1 MVIMSIESRLSRNQ
15 ADVRHVAQAIA
26 SVLGVEVTIVDDALR
41 RIAGTGRYAETV
53 GDKLDGNSAFA
64 KVLRDGKG
72 FLISNPREH
81 IACNTCVGKSDCSEC
96 AEVCCPI
103 LLDNKIIGIIAL
115 IAFDE
120 RQRQALL
127 SNQDGLLDFLQRMSE
142 LLASKV
148 AEQERFVQLKSI
160 QQQMTTV
167 LNTVQEG
174 IIAVG
179 RNGRIVDL
187 NTSAAKMLHLNKES
201 LLGADLSQLISG
213 LVIESILNTG
223 QDVNNREVF
232 RLINGRRVHYIVSVK
247 PWLDDGEVR
256 GAVVTLRELSEVRK
270 FVSHLSTQVHCYT
283 FGMILGNSPSL
294 MRAKQE
300 AAQAAAGTA
309 TVLIRGESGTGK
321 EMFARAIHCTGERQE
336 KPFIAINCAA
346 IPEALLES
354 ELFGYEEG
362 AFSGARRG
370 GKPGKFELAEGGTIF
385 LDEIGDMSLT
395 LQSKLLRVLQE
406 RQIDRV
412 GGTESRHIDVR
423 IIAATHKDIEA
434 MVQSGAFR
442 QDLYYRIN
450 VFPLQIPPLRQ
461 RREDLPLLIQSFLA
475 KYRRSLQKDIN
486 MIEEAAYACLLN
498 YEWPGNI
505 RELENT
511 MEYLV
516 NIATENKIE
525 GNHLPERMRTA
536 SAVPTE
542 LSMGANSSL
551 IIPIAELEKA
561 AILGAIKKFGPTTQG
576 KASAALALGI
586 SNATLYRK
594 LKEYDETAKTSQN
607 EK

>member
-1 MVIMSIESRLSRNQ
+1 MVIMSISSRLNRNQ

-41 RIAGTGRYAETV
+41 RIAGTGRYAGTV

-64 KVLRDGKG
+64 KVLREGKG
-72 FLISNPREH
+72 FIISNPREH
-81 IACNTCVGKSDCSEC
+81 TACNTCEGKSDCSEY

-103 LLDNKIIGIIAL
+103 LLDDKIIGIIAL

-127 SNQDGLLDFLQRMSE
+127 SNQGGLLDFLQRMSE

-148 AEQERFVQLKSI
+148 AEQERIVQLKNI

-179 RNGRIVDL
+179 RNGQIVDL
-187 NTSAAKMLHLNKES
+187 NTSAAKMLHLDKES
-201 LLGADLSQLISG
+201 LLGADLAQLISG
-213 LVIESILNTG
+213 LAIDSVLDTG
-223 QDVNNREVF
+223 RDINNREVF

-247 PWLDDGEVR
+247 PWLDDGDVR
-256 GAVVTLRELSEVRK
+256 GAVATLRELSEVRK

-283 FGMILGNSPSL
+283 FGMILGSSPAL
-294 MRAKQE
+294 LRVKQE

-321 EMFARAIHCTGERQE
+321 EMFARAIHCTGDRQE

-370 GKPGKFELAEGGTIF
+370 GKPGKFELADGGTIF

-412 GGTESRHIDVR
+412 GGTDSSPIDVR

-461 RREDLPLLIQSFLA
+461 RREDLPLLIQSFLD
-475 KYRRSLQKDIN
+475 KYRKTLQKDIGT
-486 MIEEAAYACLLN
+486 IEEAAYNCLLN

-516 NIATENKIE
+516 NIASEDKI
-525 GNHLPERMRTA
+525 GVSHLPTRMRTT
-536 SAVPTE
+536 SDVPAK
-542 LSMGANSSL
+542 LSMEGSSPPVT
-551 IIPIAELEKA
+551 PISELEKA
-561 AILGAIKKFGPTTQG
+561 AILGAIKNFGPTTQG
-576 KASAALALGI
+576 KDRAALALGI
-586 SNATLYRK
+586 SKATLYRK
-594 LKEYDETAKTSQN
+594 LKEYDETTENISK
-607 EK
+607 

>member
-1 MVIMSIESRLSRNQ
+1 MSISSRLSRNQ
-15 ADVRHVAQAIA
+15 ADVRHVSQAIA
-26 SVLGVEVTIVDDALR
+26 SVLGVEVTIVDDGLR
-41 RIAGTGRYAETV
+41 RIAGTGRYAGTV

-64 KVLRDGKG
+64 KVLREGKG
-72 FLISNPREH
+72 FIISNPREH
-81 IACNTCVGKSDCSEC
+81 SACNTCKGKNDCSEC

-103 LLDNKIIGIIAL
+103 LLDDKIIGIIAL

-127 SNQDGLLDFLQRMSE
+127 SNQAGLLDFLQRMAE

-148 AEQERFVQLKSI
+148 AEQERIVQLKNI

-179 RNGRIVDL
+179 RDGQIVDL
-187 NTSAAKMLHLNKES
+187 NTSAAKMLHLDKES
-201 LLGADLSQLISG
+201 LLGADLAHLISG
-213 LVIESILNTG
+213 LAIDSVLDNG
-223 QDVNNREVF
+223 RDVNNLEVF
-232 RLINGRRVHYIVSVK
+232 RLIKGRRVHYIVSVK

-256 GAVVTLRELSEVRK
+256 GAVATLRELSEVRK

-283 FGMILGNSPSL
+283 FGMILGNSPAL
-294 MRAKQE
+294 TRVKQE

-321 EMFARAIHCTGERQE
+321 EMFARAIHCTGDRQE

-370 GKPGKFELAEGGTIF
+370 GKPGKFELADGGTIF

-412 GGTESRHIDVR
+412 GGTDSSPIDVR
-423 IIAATHKDIEA
+423 IIAATHKDIET
-434 MVQSGAFR
+434 MVQNGAFR

-461 RREDLPLLIQSFLA
+461 RREDLPLLIQSFLD
-475 KYRRSLQKDIN
+475 KYRKTLQKAIVT
-486 MIEEAAYACLLN
+486 IEETAYNCLLS

-516 NIATENKIE
+516 NIANEDTIRFS
-525 GNHLPERMRTA
+525 HIPMRMRTA
-536 SAVPTE
+536 SAVPAI
-542 LSMGANSSL
+542 LSVEGSSPS

-561 AILGAIKKFGPTTQG
+561 AILGAIKNFGPTTQG
-576 KASAALALGI
+576 KDRAAVALGI
-586 SNATLYRK
+586 SKATLYRK
-594 LKEYDETAKTSQN
+594 LKEYDEPAENISK
-607 EK
+607 

>member
-1 MVIMSIESRLSRNQ
+1 MSIVSRLSRNQ

-26 SVLGVEVTIVDDALR
+26 SVLGVEVTIVDDTLR
-41 RIAGTGRYAETV
+41 RIAGTGRYAGTV

-72 FLISNPREH
+72 FIISNPREH
-81 IACNTCVGKSDCSEC
+81 IACITCEGKSDCSEC

-148 AEQERFVQLKSI
+148 AEQERIVQLKNI

-179 RNGRIVDL
+179 RNGQIVDL
-187 NTSAAKMLHLNKES
+187 NTSAAKMLHLDKES
-201 LLGADLSQLISG
+201 LLGADLAQLISG
-213 LVIESILNTG
+213 LAIDSVLDTG
-223 QDVNNREVF
+223 HDVNNREVF

-256 GAVVTLRELSEVRK
+256 GAVATLRELSEVRK

-283 FGMILGNSPSL
+283 FGMILGNSPAL
-294 MRAKQE
+294 MRVKQE

-412 GGTESRHIDVR
+412 GGTESSPIDVR

-475 KYRRSLQKDIN
+475 KYRRALQKDID
-486 MIEEAAYACLLN
+486 MIEETAYACLLN

-525 GNHLPERMRTA
+525 GNHLPERMRIA
-536 SAVPTE
+536 SAVPMK
-542 LSMGANSSL
+542 LSVEANSPL
-551 IIPIAELEKA
+551 IISIAELEKA

-576 KASAALALGI
+576 KARVALALGI
-586 SNATLYRK
+586 SKATLYRK
-594 LKEYDETAKTSQN
+594 LKEYDGTAENVSK
-607 EK
+607 

>member
-1 MVIMSIESRLSRNQ
+1 MVMMSISSRLSRNQ
-15 ADVRHVAQAIA
+15 ADVRHVSQAIA
-26 SVLGVEVTIVDDALR
+26 SVLGVEVTIVDDGLR
-41 RIAGTGRYAETV
+41 RIAGTGRYAGTV

-64 KVLRDGKG
+64 KVLREGKG
-72 FLISNPREH
+72 FIISNPREH
-81 IACNTCVGKSDCSEC
+81 SACNTCKGKNDCSEC

-103 LLDNKIIGIIAL
+103 LLDDKIIGIIAL

-127 SNQDGLLDFLQRMSE
+127 SNQAGLLDFLQRMAE

-148 AEQERFVQLKSI
+148 AEQERIVQLKNI

-179 RNGRIVDL
+179 RDGQIVDL
-187 NTSAAKMLHLNKES
+187 NTSAAKMLHLDKES
-201 LLGADLSQLISG
+201 LLGADLAHLISG
-213 LVIESILNTG
+213 LAIDSVLDNG
-223 QDVNNREVF
+223 RDVNNLEVF
-232 RLINGRRVHYIVSVK
+232 RLIKGRRVHYIVSVK

-256 GAVVTLRELSEVRK
+256 GAVATLRELSEVRK

-283 FGMILGNSPSL
+283 FGMILGNSPAL
-294 MRAKQE
+294 TRVKQE

-321 EMFARAIHCTGERQE
+321 EMFARAIHCTGDRQE

-370 GKPGKFELAEGGTIF
+370 GKPGKFELADGGTIF

-412 GGTESRHIDVR
+412 GGTDSSPIDVR
-423 IIAATHKDIEA
+423 IIAATHKDIET
-434 MVQSGAFR
+434 MVQNGAFR

-461 RREDLPLLIQSFLA
+461 RREDLPLLIQSFLD
-475 KYRRSLQKDIN
+475 KYRKTLQKAIVT
-486 MIEEAAYACLLN
+486 IEETAYNCLLS

-516 NIATENKIE
+516 NIANEDTIRFS
-525 GNHLPERMRTA
+525 HIPMRMRTA
-536 SAVPTE
+536 SAVPAI
-542 LSMGANSSL
+542 LSVEGSSPS

-561 AILGAIKKFGPTTQG
+561 AILGAIKNFGPTTQG
-576 KASAALALGI
+576 KDRAAVALGI
-586 SNATLYRK
+586 SKATLYRK
-594 LKEYDETAKTSQN
+594 LKEYDEPAENISK
-607 EK
+607 